1 MVNGNIYFYC
11 TRLTLRFLT
20 VSGIAVRSVFMA
32 QTHLAKQ
39 DYCCWIVYY
48 DTRCDHRC
56 LLTLVTSLCLNVV
69 QLLSYHS
76 LGSCQEGQED
86 YTRSFLNQSRAY
98 FCFDLVIEKIFFSM
112 GAPGCL
118 LKTEPEYG
126 LLLLLLSV
134 YGTLAQL
141 DMSAS

>member
-39 DYCCWIVYY
+39 DDCSWIVYY

-69 QLLSYHS
+69 WLLSYVIRAGGLHKV
-76 LGSCQEGQED
+76 LPELE
-86 YTRSFLNQSRAY
+86 QS
-98 FCFDLVIEKIFFSM
+98 
-112 GAPGCL
+112 
-118 LKTEPEYG
+118 
-126 LLLLLLSV
+126 LLLF
-134 YGTLAQL
+134 
-141 DMSAS
+141 